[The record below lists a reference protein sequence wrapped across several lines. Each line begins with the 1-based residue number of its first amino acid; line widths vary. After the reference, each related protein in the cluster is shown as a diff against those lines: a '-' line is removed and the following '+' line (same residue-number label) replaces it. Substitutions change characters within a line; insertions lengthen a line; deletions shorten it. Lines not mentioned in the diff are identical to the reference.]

1 LAYFER
7 EFFPPEFDLGFLRLP
22 ELYFLAGLP
31 EPLFCPPLRAVF
43 ES

>member
-1 LAYFER
+1 LAYLER
-7 EFFPPEFDLGFLRLP
+7 EFFPPEFGLGFLRLP

-31 EPLFCPPLRAVF
+31 ELLLCPPLRALF